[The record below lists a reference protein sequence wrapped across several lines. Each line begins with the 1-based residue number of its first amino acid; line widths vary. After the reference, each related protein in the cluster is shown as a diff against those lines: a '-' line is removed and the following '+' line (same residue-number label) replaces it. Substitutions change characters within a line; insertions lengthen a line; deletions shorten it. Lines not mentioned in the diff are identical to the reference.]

1 MLNRLSINNYALIDE
16 LSIDFKKGFT
26 TITGETG
33 AGKSILLS
41 ALGLILGERAELK
54 AIADA
59 NKKCV
64 VEGEIIIDKYD
75 IQSFFE
81 IHDLDYLNPT
91 LIRREIAPSGRSRAF
106 VNDTPVSL
114 NQLKELGSYLIDIHS
129 QHQTLLLNSQN
140 YQLKIVDVFCIHKN
154 ELSQFQNDYQSYLSK
169 QTELDE
175 LLEKEKQISRELDYK
190 QFLFDE
196 LEGAKLT
203 NQDSKIEDELS
214 KLENFEEIQHKL
226 NQIISISDNEE
237 SSVSSLLSSI
247 VMSIDSI
254 KEKDS
259 NLVPINDRL
268 NSLWIE
274 FKDCLSEL
282 ESIASSYSIDFDV
295 KQFLFLQERFNLV
308 NKLFQKHNVQTIE
321 QLMELHSDLSKELER
336 FHTIDSSIES
346 LKKDCKNTFIK
357 ASDSA
362 KKLSKNRLAIL
373 PVLEKELI
381 SLLSNLGMPSA
392 KLKINTNSFD
402 DLTIKGYEDFT
413 FCFSSNKGVDP
424 MEISKI
430 ASGGELSR
438 LMLCFKYVLAQKT
451 NLPTIIFDEI
461 DAGVSGEIAHKM
473 AGLMSQMSKSM
484 QVIGITHLPQ
494 VAAKGNVHLLVSKAE
509 STNRTQTV
517 INELKEE
524 ERVDELA
531 KMLSGKSIT
540 ESSLSN
546 ARDLLNT

>member
-140 YQLKIVDVFCIHKN
+140 YQLKIVDVFCNHKN
-154 ELSQFQNDYQSYLSK
+154 ELSQFQNDYQSYFSK
-169 QTELDE
+169 QTDLDE

-517 INELKEE
+517 IKELKEE

>member
-140 YQLKIVDVFCIHKN
+140 YQLKIVDVFCNHKN
-154 ELSQFQNDYQSYLSK
+154 ELSQFQNDYQSHLSK

-494 VAAKGNVHLLVSKAE
+494 VAAKGNVHLLVSKVE

-517 INELKEE
+517 IKELKEE

>member
-140 YQLKIVDVFCIHKN
+140 YQLKIVDVFCNHKN

-175 LLEKEKQISRELDYK
+175 LLEKEKQISRDLDYK

-494 VAAKGNVHLLVSKAE
+494 VAAKGNVHLLVSKVE

-517 INELKEE
+517 IKELKEE

>member
-140 YQLKIVDVFCIHKN
+140 YQLKIVDVFCNHKN

>member
-140 YQLKIVDVFCIHKN
+140 YQLKIVDVFCNHKN

-175 LLEKEKQISRELDYK
+175 ILEKEKQISRELDYK

-517 INELKEE
+517 IKELKEE

>member
-140 YQLKIVDVFCIHKN
+140 YQLKIVDVFCNHKN

-203 NQDSKIEDELS
+203 KQDSKIEDELS

-517 INELKEE
+517 IKELKEE

>member
-1 MLNRLSINNYALIDE
+1 
-16 LSIDFKKGFT
+16 
-26 TITGETG
+26 
-33 AGKSILLS
+33 
-41 ALGLILGERAELK
+41 
-54 AIADA
+54 
-59 NKKCV
+59 
-64 VEGEIIIDKYD
+64 
-75 IQSFFE
+75 
-81 IHDLDYLNPT
+81 
-91 LIRREIAPSGRSRAF
+91 
-106 VNDTPVSL
+106 
-114 NQLKELGSYLIDIHS
+114 
-129 QHQTLLLNSQN
+129 
-140 YQLKIVDVFCIHKN
+140 
-154 ELSQFQNDYQSYLSK
+154 
-169 QTELDE
+169 
-175 LLEKEKQISRELDYK
+175 
-190 QFLFDE
+190 
-196 LEGAKLT
+196 
-203 NQDSKIEDELS
+203 
-214 KLENFEEIQHKL
+214 
-226 NQIISISDNEE
+226 
-237 SSVSSLLSSI
+237 
-247 VMSIDSI
+247 MSIDSI

-517 INELKEE
+517 IKELKEE

>member
-41 ALGLILGERAELK
+41 ALGLTLGERAELK

-140 YQLKIVDVFCIHKN
+140 YQLKIVDVFCNHKN
-154 ELSQFQNDYQSYLSK
+154 ELSQFQNDYQSYFSK
-169 QTELDE
+169 QTDLDE

-517 INELKEE
+517 IKELKEE

>member
-41 ALGLILGERAELK
+41 ALGLTLGERAELK

-81 IHDLDYLNPT
+81 IHDLDYLIPT

-140 YQLKIVDVFCIHKN
+140 YQLKIVDVFCNHKN

-214 KLENFEEIQHKL
+214 KLENFEEIQYKL

-517 INELKEE
+517 IKELKEE

>member
-140 YQLKIVDVFCIHKN
+140 YQLKIVDVFCNHKN

-226 NQIISISDNEE
+226 NQIISISDNE
-237 SSVSSLLSSI
+237 
-247 VMSIDSI
+247 
-254 KEKDS
+254 
-259 NLVPINDRL
+259 
-268 NSLWIE
+268 
-274 FKDCLSEL
+274 
-282 ESIASSYSIDFDV
+282 
-295 KQFLFLQERFNLV
+295 
-308 NKLFQKHNVQTIE
+308 
-321 QLMELHSDLSKELER
+321 
-336 FHTIDSSIES
+336 
-346 LKKDCKNTFIK
+346 
-357 ASDSA
+357 
-362 KKLSKNRLAIL
+362 
-373 PVLEKELI
+373 
-381 SLLSNLGMPSA
+381 
-392 KLKINTNSFD
+392 
-402 DLTIKGYEDFT
+402 
-413 FCFSSNKGVDP
+413 
-424 MEISKI
+424 
-430 ASGGELSR
+430 
-438 LMLCFKYVLAQKT
+438 
-451 NLPTIIFDEI
+451 
-461 DAGVSGEIAHKM
+461 
-473 AGLMSQMSKSM
+473 
-484 QVIGITHLPQ
+484 
-494 VAAKGNVHLLVSKAE
+494 
-509 STNRTQTV
+509 
-517 INELKEE
+517 
-524 ERVDELA
+524 
-531 KMLSGKSIT
+531 
-540 ESSLSN
+540 
-546 ARDLLNT
+546 

>member
-140 YQLKIVDVFCIHKN
+140 YQLKIVDVFCNHKN

-247 VMSIDSI
+247 VMSINSI

-517 INELKEE
+517 IKELKEE

>member
-140 YQLKIVDVFCIHKN
+140 YQLKIVDVFCNHKN

-226 NQIISISDNEE
+226 NQIISISCR
-237 SSVSSLLSSI
+237 SLH
-247 VMSIDSI
+247 
-254 KEKDS
+254 
-259 NLVPINDRL
+259 
-268 NSLWIE
+268 
-274 FKDCLSEL
+274 
-282 ESIASSYSIDFDV
+282 
-295 KQFLFLQERFNLV
+295 FLLILLY
-308 NKLFQKHNVQTIE
+308 LF
-321 QLMELHSDLSKELER
+321 
-336 FHTIDSSIES
+336 
-346 LKKDCKNTFIK
+346 
-357 ASDSA
+357 
-362 KKLSKNRLAIL
+362 
-373 PVLEKELI
+373 
-381 SLLSNLGMPSA
+381 
-392 KLKINTNSFD
+392 
-402 DLTIKGYEDFT
+402 
-413 FCFSSNKGVDP
+413 
-424 MEISKI
+424 
-430 ASGGELSR
+430 
-438 LMLCFKYVLAQKT
+438 
-451 NLPTIIFDEI
+451 
-461 DAGVSGEIAHKM
+461 
-473 AGLMSQMSKSM
+473 
-484 QVIGITHLPQ
+484 
-494 VAAKGNVHLLVSKAE
+494 
-509 STNRTQTV
+509 
-517 INELKEE
+517 
-524 ERVDELA
+524 
-531 KMLSGKSIT
+531 
-540 ESSLSN
+540 
-546 ARDLLNT
+546 

>member
-140 YQLKIVDVFCIHKN
+140 YQLKIVDVFCNHKN
-154 ELSQFQNDYQSYLSK
+154 EISQFQNDYQSYLSK

-346 LKKDCKNTFIK
+346 LKIDYKNTFIK
-357 ASDSA
+357 A
-362 KKLSKNRLAIL
+362 
-373 PVLEKELI
+373 
-381 SLLSNLGMPSA
+381 
-392 KLKINTNSFD
+392 
-402 DLTIKGYEDFT
+402 
-413 FCFSSNKGVDP
+413 
-424 MEISKI
+424 
-430 ASGGELSR
+430 
-438 LMLCFKYVLAQKT
+438 
-451 NLPTIIFDEI
+451 
-461 DAGVSGEIAHKM
+461 
-473 AGLMSQMSKSM
+473 
-484 QVIGITHLPQ
+484 
-494 VAAKGNVHLLVSKAE
+494 
-509 STNRTQTV
+509 
-517 INELKEE
+517 
-524 ERVDELA
+524 
-531 KMLSGKSIT
+531 
-540 ESSLSN
+540 
-546 ARDLLNT
+546 

>member
-140 YQLKIVDVFCIHKN
+140 YQLKIVDVFCNHKN
-154 ELSQFQNDYQSYLSK
+154 ELSQFQNEYQSYLSK

-517 INELKEE
+517 IKELKEE

>member
-91 LIRREIAPSGRSRAF
+91 LIHREIAPSGRSRAF

-140 YQLKIVDVFCIHKN
+140 YQLKIVDVFCNHKN

-214 KLENFEEIQHKL
+214 KLENFEEIQHNL

-381 SLLSNLGMPSA
+381 SLLSNLGMPIA

-517 INELKEE
+517 IKELKEE

>member
-140 YQLKIVDVFCIHKN
+140 YQLKIVDVFCNHKN

-175 LLEKEKQISRELDYK
+175 LLEKEKQISRDLDYK

-517 INELKEE
+517 IKELKEE

>member
-140 YQLKIVDVFCIHKN
+140 YQLKIVDVFCNHKN

-321 QLMELHSDLSKELER
+321 QLMELHSDLSKELEK

-517 INELKEE
+517 IKELKEE